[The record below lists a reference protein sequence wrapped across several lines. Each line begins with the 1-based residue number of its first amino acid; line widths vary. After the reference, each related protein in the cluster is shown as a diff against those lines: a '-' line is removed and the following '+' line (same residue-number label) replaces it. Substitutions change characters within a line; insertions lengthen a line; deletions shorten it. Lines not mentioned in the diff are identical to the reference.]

1 LSSNILIFY
10 NCGKNNFKCF
20 NIGIKRSEK
29 GGKMARNVSLKFVLK
44 VYHAVRVIKSLLV
57 NFTEKTLKDQGD

>member
-1 LSSNILIFY
+1 M
-10 NCGKNNFKCF
+10 F